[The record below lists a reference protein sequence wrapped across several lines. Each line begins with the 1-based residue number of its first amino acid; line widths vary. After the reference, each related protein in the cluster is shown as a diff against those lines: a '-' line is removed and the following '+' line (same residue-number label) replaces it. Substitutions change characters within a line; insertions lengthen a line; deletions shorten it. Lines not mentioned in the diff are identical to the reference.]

1 MQMSNIAALA
11 NLFTAL
17 SDQTR
22 LRLLSLMIEGEV
34 SVGYLA
40 EILDESQPKIS
51 RHLAYLR
58 TAGLVS
64 TRRDGKWIYY
74 EIAAQAD
81 AAAEHILQTTLGLI
95 AGQNITSS
103 VSISRA
109 RTVLEDAP
117 VASEIYVEPDM
128 GDWQPAEIDVF
139 LL

>member
-22 LRLLSLMIEGEV
+22 LRLLSLMIDGEV

-40 EILDESQPKIS
+40 EMLDESQPKIS

-103 VSISRA
+103 ISRA